1 MTESTVYFA
10 TNRMPLG
17 DPPRTFLN
25 RPTSFGDGTAL
36 RFGKA
41 LVSHADRPVNED
53 DDALLRRI
61 NLQVADERSHADTS
75 DGTPMLG
82 SAAIYKE
89 MAAEAAKG
97 RDILVFIHGYWN
109 SFPASIAGAAYVHH
123 QLMAGRRT
131 AYGPGAEPPPW
142 VLFAFCWPSYDRLVK
157 YIDEKERA
165 DDSGKAAARIVR
177 GVAERLAPSTSLLT
191 EASELERR
199 AARVRQLGGDPTV
212 ADSLIANAALLRKSH
227 KSSPPC
233 GVRIHLLA
241 HSMGNRVVD
250 GAMRAL
256 ATDPEP
262 ERFAL
267 FDQVILT
274 GSDVPASAL
283 EDRTRMGLISRLSRG
298 VTVYH
303 SSSDKALGL
312 SDILSFQP
320 GRLGQEGPADMRL
333 LSTKV
338 KSVDVDAVVKSD
350 QDKIDHWY
358 HSMNRAVRTDIAAVL
373 AGQPQRFGSRRSLIR
388 DRQFKLLSSH

>member
-1 MTESTVYFA
+1 MTETTVYFA

-41 LVSHADRPVNED
+41 LVAHPDRPADED
-53 DDALLRRI
+53 DDALMRRI
-61 NLQVADERSHADTS
+61 KLMVADERGHADTT
-75 DGTPMLG
+75 DGGPLHG
-82 SAAIYKE
+82 SAAIYEE
-89 MAAEAAKG
+89 MAAATAQG
-97 RDILVFIHGYWN
+97 RDVLIFVHGYWN

-123 QLMAGRRT
+123 QLVSGRRT
-131 AYGPGAEPPPW
+131 AYGPGTNHPPW

-165 DDSGKAAARIVR
+165 DRAGEAAARIIR
-177 GVAERLAPSTSLLT
+177 STAERLAPSTSLLV
-191 EASELERR
+191 EATDLERR
-199 AARVRQLGGDPTV
+199 AERIRLLGGDPSV
-212 ADSLIANAALLRKSH
+212 VDSLLANAALLRKRHRSA
-227 KSSPPC
+227 PPC

-256 ATDPEP
+256 AVDPEP

-274 GSDVPASAL
+274 GSDVPANAL
-283 EDRTRMGLISRLSRG
+283 EDRSRMGLVSRLSRG

-333 LSTKV
+333 LSSKV
-338 KSVDVDAVVKSD
+338 RSVDVDAVVRSD
-350 QDKIDHWY
+350 QDKVDHWY

-373 AGQPQRFGSRRSLIR
+373 TGKPQRFGSRRSLIR
-388 DRQFKLLSSH
+388 DRQYKLLASY

>member
-41 LVSHADRPVNED
+41 LVAHPDRPVNEAD
-53 DDALLRRI
+53 DDLLRRI
-61 NLQVADERSHADTS
+61 KLMVADERGHADAA
-75 DGTPMLG
+75 DGAPLLG
-82 SAAIYKE
+82 SAAIYDE

-97 RDILVFIHGYWN
+97 RDILVFVHGYWN

-131 AYGPGAEPPPW
+131 AYGPGAEHPPW

-165 DDSGKAAARIVR
+165 DKSGEAAARIIR
-177 GVAERLAPSTSLLT
+177 STAERLAPSSSLLT
-191 EASELERR
+191 EAKALEQR
-199 AARVRQLGGDPTV
+199 AEKIRQLGGDPQI

-227 KSSPPC
+227 KAAPPC

-256 ATDPEP
+256 AADPEP

-274 GSDVPASAL
+274 GSDVPANAL
-283 EDRTRMGLISRLSRG
+283 EDRSRMGLISRLSRG

-338 KSVDVDAVVKSD
+338 RSVDVDAVVRSD
-350 QDKIDHWY
+350 WDKVDHWY

-373 AGQPQRFGSRRSLIR
+373 TGKPQQFGSRRSLIR
-388 DRQFKLLSSH
+388 DRQYKLLSSH